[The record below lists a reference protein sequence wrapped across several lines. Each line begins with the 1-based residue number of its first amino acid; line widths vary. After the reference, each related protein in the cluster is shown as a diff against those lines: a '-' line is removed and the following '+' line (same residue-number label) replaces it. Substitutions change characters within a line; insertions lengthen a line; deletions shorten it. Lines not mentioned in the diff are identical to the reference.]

1 MQAEFGCPIRC
12 EQQQKD
18 ERTREPNDQTLWLTV
33 TKPPHCLE
41 SLGSVV
47 CQWTGGLVQ
56 PLRDHGWL
64 KPLCQEMDARWN
76 VASSTFAASLSNI
89 LKGDGLSYHLFVLFP
104 LNCLTV
110 FTLYI
115 LLMVEW

>member
-1 MQAEFGCPIRC
+1 
-12 EQQQKD
+12 
-18 ERTREPNDQTLWLTV
+18 
-33 TKPPHCLE
+33 
-41 SLGSVV
+41 
-47 CQWTGGLVQ
+47 
-56 PLRDHGWL
+56 
-64 KPLCQEMDARWN
+64 MDARWN